1 MLQYF
6 WESSSKMDAVT
17 AVFTLRI
24 WADSEDSDQMLQEEV
39 CDQGPHYLPLIQQF
53 LDASA

>member
-17 AVFTLRI
+17 AVFTLCI
-24 WADSEDSDQMLQEEV
+24 WADSEDSDQMPQEEV
-39 CDQGPHYLPLIQQF
+39 CDQGPHYLPFIQQF
-53 LDASA
+53 LDSSM